1 MINVTKLLAGLLFVF
16 CLVATSYAGSIISVS
31 EGFKVYQSDTAD
43 EDEEQEDEEEK
54 KKKEGEEEEPDC

>member
-1 MINVTKLLAGLLFVF
+1 MINVTKLLAGLIFAF
-16 CLVATSYAGSIISVS
+16 GLVATSNAGSMISSS

-43 EDEEQEDEEEK
+43 DDDEEEEK

>member
-43 EDEEQEDEEEK
+43 EEEEEK

>member
-16 CLVATSYAGSIISVS
+16 CLVATSYAGSMISAG

-43 EDEEQEDEEEK
+43 DDEEEEK

>member
-16 CLVATSYAGSIISVS
+16 CLVATSYAGSIISAG

-43 EDEEQEDEEEK
+43 DDDDEEEK

>member
-16 CLVATSYAGSIISVS
+16 CLVATSYAGSIISAG

-43 EDEEQEDEEEK
+43 DDDDDDEEEEK